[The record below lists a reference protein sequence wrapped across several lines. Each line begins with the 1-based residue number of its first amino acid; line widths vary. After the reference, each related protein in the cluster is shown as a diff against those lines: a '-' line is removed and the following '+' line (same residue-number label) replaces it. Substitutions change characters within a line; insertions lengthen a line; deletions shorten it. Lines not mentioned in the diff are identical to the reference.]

1 MLITEFINAAHVNS
15 GHTCGDEREGER
27 LQHVLSLGVLEV
39 LEVVLRDQIEE
50 SRRVS
55 QLLVVLRDTR
65 RERK

>member
-1 MLITEFINAAHVNS
+1 M
-15 GHTCGDEREGER
+15 
-27 LQHVLSLGVLEV
+27 LSLGVLEV